1 MTYVRDSF
9 NILKDYVN
17 LSLIETR
24 VGYYLLQQ
32 LENMWDRVL
41 YIALNI
47 IFNILIYMI
56 NIEIF
61 G

>member
-32 LENMWDRVL
+32 QENVWDRIL

-47 IFNILIYMI
+47 SFNLLIYIFNFEL
-56 NIEIF
+56 F

>member
-1 MTYVRDSF
+1 MTYVRDSL

-32 LENMWDRVL
+32 QENVWHKFI
-41 YIALNI
+41 YITLNI
-47 IFNILIYMI
+47 S
-56 NIEIF
+56 
-61 G
+61 

>member
-1 MTYVRDSF
+1 MTYVRDSL

-32 LENMWDRVL
+32 QENVWHRFI
-41 YIALNI
+41 YITLNN
-47 IFNILIYMI
+47 IFKIMIYI
-56 NIEIF
+56 TYIGLF
-61 G
+61 R